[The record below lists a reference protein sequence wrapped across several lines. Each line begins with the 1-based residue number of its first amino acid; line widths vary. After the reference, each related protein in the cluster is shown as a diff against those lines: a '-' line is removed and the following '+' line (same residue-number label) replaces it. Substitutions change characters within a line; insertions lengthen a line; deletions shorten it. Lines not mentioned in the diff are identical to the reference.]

1 MPLPF
6 YIQKAVDLGL
16 LVEEDGKITG
26 CRKDEVETVLG
37 VSRIIE
43 KIQPTTVAEKDNTGD
58 QEAIVLCR
66 VLTSPSGLARE
77 LWADLRCAVGIGH
90 GQELPS
96 QLWSSDVFS
105 AIGSQIDAIYNGTA
119 DGASVINSQTLIESF
134 SHSPSISILEFNQTV
149 ANLSQKET
157 MRTYGDPESE
167 WDVAIDLLRQAR
179 ARATFKDAQHL
190 GGQAMK
196 SDAKLEKAIEAQ
208 QQELM
213 TCLGM
218 LRGTVGSQGNAVD
231 AVEDLVS
238 PKDGR
243 MSLIDQIMN
252 AREQVPPVSTGITA
266 LDIDM
271 EGGVRVPGQSAGGR
285 LFTLAARTGVGKTVL
300 GVFAAVN
307 LAKEGLTVG
316 FVSAELDKAAI
327 YARIWAAATHQCNP
341 NTNWVEVGDIDSPS
355 SNRETVSSNLMMAAG
370 QIQQAGG
377 KLLIEDPWG
386 ACVDAVINS
395 MRSMKAK
402 NPEMRAVVI
411 DHFHVL
417 SRHKGAPNNESGM
430 LEDRAYKLMNAAK
443 ELEIDLIVLAQMN
456 RVGMDS
462 VSQKESPTLDQIR
475 GTDALSH
482 VSHAVWIVR
491 KEMDGA
497 GEDRKWTGNL
507 ELWHVKTRG
516 RQARWDGK
524 KINGLKTFV
533 DKSVLTMDYKH
544 SSVRADQ
551 TNVSATGSW

>member
-1 MPLPF
+1 MSFPF

-16 LVEEDGKITG
+16 LVAEDGKIVG

-43 KIQPTTVAEKDNTGD
+43 KIQPTTAAEKDDTMD

-66 VLTSPSGLARE
+66 ILTSPSGLARE

-90 GQELPS
+90 GQELPP
-96 QLWSSDVFS
+96 QLWSSDTFS
-105 AIGSQIDAIYNGTA
+105 AIGGQIDAIYNGTA
-119 DGASVINSQTLIESF
+119 DGASVINPQTLIESF
-134 SHSPSISILEFNQTV
+134 SRNPTISILDFNKTV
-149 ANLSQKET
+149 TNLSQRNT
-157 MRTYGDPESE
+157 MRAYGDPESE

-179 ARATFKDAQHL
+179 ARATFNSAQHL

-196 SDAKLEKAIEAQ
+196 SDTKLEKAIEAQ

-243 MSLIDQIMN
+243 ISLIDQIMN
-252 AREQVPPVSTGITA
+252 AREQVPPVSTGIPA

-271 EGGVRVPGQSAGGR
+271 EGGVRLPGQSAGGR

-307 LAKEGLTVG
+307 LAKNGLTVG

-327 YARIWAAATHQCNP
+327 YARIWAAASHQCNP
-341 NTNWVEVGDIDSPS
+341 NTNWAEVGDIDSPGH
-355 SNRETVSSNLMMAAG
+355 NRDKVSSNLMMAAG
-370 QIQQAGG
+370 AIQGAGG

-402 NPEMRAVVI
+402 NPELRAVVI

-417 SRHKGAPNNESGM
+417 ARHKGAPNNESGM

-491 KEMDGA
+491 KEMEGA
-497 GEDRKWTGNL
+497 GDERKWTGNL

-516 RQARWDGK
+516 RQAIWQGN
-524 KINGLKTFV
+524 KITGLKSFI
-533 DKSVLTMDYKH
+533 DKSVLSMDYRF
-544 SSVRADQ
+544 SSVKQDRTDFSSKD
-551 TNVSATGSW
+551 NW